1 MFNLQSFHQSKKNT
15 ICERQVTT
23 SLFVKNVQ
31 VFLLSS
37 GNRNERI
44 KEEIYTA
51 DLDVDLWTSP

>member
-1 MFNLQSFHQSKKNT
+1 MFNLSIFSSKQKNT

-23 SLFVKNVQ
+23 SLVVKNVQ

-44 KEEIYTA
+44 KKKFIQHFIVIA
-51 DLDVDLWTSP
+51 SP